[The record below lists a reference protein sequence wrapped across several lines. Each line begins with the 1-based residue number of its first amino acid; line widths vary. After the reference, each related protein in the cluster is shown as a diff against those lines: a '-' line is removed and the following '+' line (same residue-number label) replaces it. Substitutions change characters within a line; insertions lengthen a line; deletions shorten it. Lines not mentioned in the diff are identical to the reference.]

1 MKVNTIF
8 KEDCVEGMRKL
19 PSCSI
24 QVIVTSPPYNMNKK
38 YKSYNDKVSWDKYYQ
53 FLLRVFVES
62 HRILKNEGL
71 LFLNVSNSIV
81 NQFKAYE
88 LANLLKIIGFNL
100 VDTVVWYKINPQP
113 NRSTRLLMNSY
124 EFVFVFSKTKDYYF
138 NKRNIAV
145 PCKHSDKLKCRG
157 NLWSFNPVRKN
168 QFSILKHCA
177 MFPEDL
183 PILCILLGSKYD
195 DLVLDPFMGSGTTA
209 VAAKKLGRRFIGFEI
224 SEEYVNMCNQ
234 RLQGVE
240 K

>member
-1 MKVNTIF
+1 M
-8 KEDCVEGMRKL
+8 
-19 PSCSI
+19 
-24 QVIVTSPPYNMNKK
+24 
-38 YKSYNDKVSWDKYYQ
+38 
-53 FLLRVFVES
+53 
-62 HRILKNEGL
+62 
-71 LFLNVSNSIV
+71 NVSNSLV

-88 LANLLKIIGFNL
+88 IANLLKIIGFNL
-100 VDTVVWYKINPQP
+100 VDTVIWYKINPQP
-113 NRSTRLLMNSY
+113 NRSKRMLMNSY
-124 EFVFVFSKTKDYYF
+124 EFIFVFSKTNEYYI

-157 NLWSFNPVRKN
+157 NLWSFSPVRKN

-224 SEEYVNMCNQ
+224 SEEYINMCNQ